1 MKKIFWTSIVW
12 IVIFGLFVLYMKF
25 FNQPLAK
32 WFANFVVNVEKRVS
46 EIEEIID
53 EDNILDNE
61 NINLEEEMDIDEEY
75 MSSNQDDENW
85 DKLFNQLD
93 RIELFIG
100 KNETISQEENE
111 EEMFDQFKLWYEESK
126 K

>member
-1 MKKIFWTSIVW
+1 M
-12 IVIFGLFVLYMKF
+12 
-25 FNQPLAK
+25 P
-32 WFANFVVNVEKRVS
+32 

-61 NINLEEEMDIDEEY
+61 NIDLKEKMDIDEEY

-111 EEMFDQFKLWYEESK
+111 EEMFDQYKLWYEESK

>member
-32 WFANFVVNVEKRVS
+32 WFANFVVNVEKRVP

-61 NINLEEEMDIDEEY
+61 NIDLKEKMDIDEEY

-111 EEMFDQFKLWYEESK
+111 EEMFDQYKLWYEESK

>member
-32 WFANFVVNVEKRVS
+32 GFSNFVVSVEKRLP

>member
-32 WFANFVVNVEKRVS
+32 WFANFIVNVEKRVP

-61 NINLEEEMDIDEEY
+61 NIDLKEKMDIDEEY

-111 EEMFDQFKLWYEESK
+111 EEMFDQYKLWYEESK

>member
-1 MKKIFWTSIVW
+1 
-12 IVIFGLFVLYMKF
+12 MKF

-32 WFANFVVNVEKRVS
+32 WFANFVVNVEKRVP

-61 NINLEEEMDIDEEY
+61 NIDLKEKMDIDEEY

>member
-32 WFANFVVNVEKRVS
+32 WFANFVVNVEKRVP

-61 NINLEEEMDIDEEY
+61 NIDLKEKMDIDEEY